1 MPGFELIGKE
11 EKRELDN
18 LMDKSGIL
26 FRHGFDNLRNGVYK
40 TREFEKNFS
49 NQMNV
54 QDALAVTSGT
64 AALLVALKAFGI
76 GQGDEVITQSFTFVA
91 TVEAIVESGAK
102 PIICDI
108 DSTLNLDPEAL
119 EAKIS
124 NKTKA
129 IIVVHMLGTPCNLN
143 PIIKIAEKNKVNL
156 EFEASVCGGV
166 PIIRS
171 LKEGL
176 IANKI
181 KKVFGIF
188 NGTSNY
194 ILSSM
199 DKENKSFNEVLKNA
213 QRLGYAE
220 SNPTSDLNG
229 DDVASKLKILSS
241 LCFNSFLNKNIHVEG
256 IKDIDKDDIK
266 YAKKLGYKIKL
277 LGYAELIGKNIF
289 QRVHPT
295 LIRNSS
301 YVGSIDGVLN
311 AVIIDGNPVGQSIIQ
326 GEGAGP
332 AATTSALISDISS
345 ILRGN
350 IKFPFSISNKER
362 KNLNFKDI
370 SERFFSAYFRFNVTD
385 KPGVLSNI
393 TQIFSRNKVSIKR
406 LVQDPN
412 KNKSSSS
419 IIIITHPSKDKS
431 LNKIIQTINKRS
443 YVKKRSKLIRIDDE

>member
-1 MPGFELIGKE
+1 MRKINIAIVGLGNIGSYLYKYLKKNKQILAKKNNCTPNIIYLSARNKNRNRGFKINDKQWVKNYLDVTKKKEVDLIIELIGGSDGPAK
-11 EKRELDN
+11 K
-18 LMDKSGIL
+18 
-26 FRHGFDNLRNGVYK
+26 
-40 TREFEKNFS
+40 
-49 NQMNV
+49 
-54 QDALAVTSGT
+54 
-64 AALLVALKAFGI
+64 LVFNALKNKKHIVTANKALI
-76 GQGDEVITQSFTFVA
+76 SKYGDQLSQ
-91 TVEAIVESGAK
+91 
-102 PIICDI
+102 
-108 DSTLNLDPEAL
+108 
-119 EAKIS
+119 
-124 NKTKA
+124 
-129 IIVVHMLGTPCNLN
+129 
-143 PIIKIAEKNKVNL
+143 IAEKNRVNL
-156 EFEASVCGGV
+156 EFEAAVCGGV

-171 LKEGL
+171 LKESL

-181 KKVFGIF
+181 NKVYGIF

-194 ILSSM
+194 ILSLM
-199 DKENKSFNEVLKNA
+199 DKENKSFKDVLIKA
-213 QRLGYAE
+213 QKLGYAE
-220 SNPTSDLNG
+220 SNPTSDLSG
-229 DDVASKLKILSS
+229 EDVASKLKILSC
-241 LCFNSFLNKNIHVEG
+241 LCFNSFLNNNIHVEG
-256 IKDIDKDDIK
+256 IKDIDKDDIN

-295 LIRNSS
+295 LIRDSS
-301 YVGSIDGVLN
+301 YVASIDGVLN

-362 KNLNFKDI
+362 KNLNFKQI
-370 SERFFSAYFRFNVTD
+370 SERYFSAYFRFNVID

-419 IIIITHPSKDKS
+419 IIIITHHSKDKS
-431 LNKIIQTINKRS
+431 LNKIIQTINKRP
-443 YVKKRSKLIRIDDE
+443 YIKRKSKLIRIADE